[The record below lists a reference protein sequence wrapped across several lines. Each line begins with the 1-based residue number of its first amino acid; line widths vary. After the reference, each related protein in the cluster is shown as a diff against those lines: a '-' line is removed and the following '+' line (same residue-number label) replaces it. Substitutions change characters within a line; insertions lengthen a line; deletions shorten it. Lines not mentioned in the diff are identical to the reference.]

1 MSLIIT
7 ETQDAIGTIV
17 MNHTAKRNALSE
29 ALINEITVVL
39 DAFHEQGIRAV
50 VLRAPAGSK
59 VWSRIRAASR
69 LSPLPSSMMVGNMCR
84 TNYAGSGQATV
95 TVLVFFA

>member
-29 ALINEITVVL
+29 ALINEVTVVL
-39 DAFHEQGIRAV
+39 DAFHEQDIRAV
-50 VLRAPAGSK
+50 VLRAPANTK
-59 VWSRIRAASR
+59 V
-69 LSPLPSSMMVGNMCR
+69 
-84 TNYAGSGQATV
+84 
-95 TVLVFFA
+95 